1 MWEDM
6 LRRVTMDEWFNV
18 KGLRIEPVYW
28 DYTTKLKLSHVA
40 LNKYHKTFDN
50 IWIASAFKGRYNK
63 LSTIIDVTC
72 SSIVIILSFFF

>member
-6 LRRVTMDEWFNV
+6 LRRVTMEEWFNV

-50 IWIASAFKGRYNK
+50 IWIASAFKG
-63 LSTIIDVTC
+63 IIMSHV
-72 SSIVIILSFFF
+72 